1 MSDDWGPWDRPLW
14 FRVHKGDRD
23 MPLDVTMVYATVR
36 VIGALHP
43 AMVASERGTIG
54 TGFLITVPN
63 EDRPSVRHGY
73 VVTAAH
79 VLRQQHKVEIQAPD
93 PRRGG
98 GLYSPV
104 TVDNWFKPLPKVDL
118 AVAPWLATGNFMA
131 LELANVIPFAGE
143 TPLQLGGTIFYI
155 GILTPLDV
163 PMVRS
168 GTIGALDLEG
178 LPHEHGY
185 EYPTHLVDCRSYAG
199 FSGSPCF
206 AQLIRANLTAQS
218 VGGLPAEAAQIPM
231 GDLEYFVF
239 LAGVFTA
246 HLSDKAKSGA
256 TSLYGVGTML
266 RGQEIRTA
274 LISDELKAE
283 RERNIDA
290 VERMQNSE
298 DQPSLENLGG
308 ATLYRREDFLSDL
321 QKVTRRQDELRP
333 EE

>member
-1 MSDDWGPWDRPLW
+1 
-14 FRVHKGDRD
+14 

-43 AMVASERGTIG
+43 KLAASERGTIG

-79 VLRQQHKVEIQAPD
+79 VLSEQSKVEIQAPD
-93 PRRGG
+93 PRRRG
-98 GLYSPV
+98 GLYPPAR
-104 TVDNWFKPLPKVDL
+104 VDNWRRPLPKVDL
-118 AVAPWLATGNFMA
+118 AVAPWFEQGNFMA
-131 LELANVIPFAGE
+131 LEIANLIPFSVE
-143 TPLQLGGTIFYI
+143 TPLRLGGTIFYI

-178 LPHEHGY
+178 LSHQHGY

-206 AQLIRANLTAQS
+206 AQVIRANLTPQAMA
-218 VGGLPAEAAQIPM
+218 GLPKEAVGIPM
-231 GDLEYFVF
+231 GDLQYFMF
-239 LAGVFTA
+239 LAGMLTA
-246 HLSDKAKSGA
+246 HLSDQAKSGA

-266 RGQEIRTA
+266 RGQEIRA
-274 LISDELKAE
+274 VLMSDELKAD
-283 RERNIDA
+283 RKRDIDA
-290 VERMQNSE
+290 AEEMQNSE
-298 DQPSLENLGG
+298 DEPALENLGG
-308 ATLYRREDFLSDL
+308 ATPYQREDFLVDL
-321 QKVTRRQDELRP
+321 HKVSRRRDEPRP